1 MSSFEV
7 DPYFS
12 DVEGRK
18 RRAIMEREEALYL
31 QAIQEYRHEQKV
43 EGRLLDIEIDLKSPE
58 TAV

>member
-1 MSSFEV
+1 MSSFDV
-7 DPYFS
+7 NPYFS

-43 EGRLLDIEIDLKSPE
+43 EGRLLDIDIDLKSPE

>member
-1 MSSFEV
+1 MFFFEV

-43 EGRLLDIEIDLKSPE
+43 EGRLLDINIDLRKIISHL
-58 TAV
+58 